1 MIALKNPFIN
11 IVLSCIGTNKKLA
24 ITKQGKTRKVLRPDA
39 VTLRSWND
47 FPRAVTIPLP
57 HCVSME
63 SFFEVYF
70 ENDEEKMNLFN
81 LGNLVIKHKAVFRI
95 LQTII
100 NFMFWYSIKIQGSII
115 LDTLLSPYMFWYR
128 SIHVFEQRA
137 ILIMATENQRASDI
151 KPNH

>member
-1 MIALKNPFIN
+1 
-11 IVLSCIGTNKKLA
+11 
-24 ITKQGKTRKVLRPDA
+24 
-39 VTLRSWND
+39 
-47 FPRAVTIPLP
+47 
-57 HCVSME
+57 ME